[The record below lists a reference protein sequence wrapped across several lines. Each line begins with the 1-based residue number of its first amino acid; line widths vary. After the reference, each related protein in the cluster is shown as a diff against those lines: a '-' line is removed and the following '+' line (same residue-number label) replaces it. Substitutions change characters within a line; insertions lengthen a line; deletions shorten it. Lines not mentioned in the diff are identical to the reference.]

1 MKKEIETYFYLDG
14 LTIVVEDLKKE
25 NKELKDELIKTNEAL
40 IKLKKLSLT
49 IFSVMFVL
57 TIALVSVVF
66 FI

>member
-49 IFSVMFVL
+49 IFSVLFVL